1 VTGRPH
7 AADPHRADAAPNQGG
22 VRLSTEVARE
32 IIAAISGL
40 RYGSVEITVHES
52 RVVQIERRERARLDS
67 APASRAGELFTR
79 GHPKP
84 STDGDLTNS

>member
-1 VTGRPH
+1 MTGRPH
-7 AADPHRADAAPNQGG
+7 AADPHRAAETPSRDG

-32 IIAAISGL
+32 ILAAINGL
-40 RYGSVEITVHES
+40 SYGSVEVTVHES